1 MNMNLNA
8 SISKFITNTYVLNIV
23 FFVSILNIMGYVIY
37 RNYDAVLYFVLVG
50 MLVAYFSKNMTL
62 ILGIPLILVNLFS
75 IGKRKVYEGLEKM
88 NSDEEVE
95 KENEEELNAVD
106 SMEEPSQEKK
116 TIKSK
121 STVTENFEDDDEKP
135 VKGKTAEKFEV
146 GRKKGQYNIDYA
158 STIED
163 AYDDLNKIIGGD
175 GMKKLT
181 EDSQRLMKQQQQLAK
196 AMESIGPLVEK
207 MAPMLQSAQDMFS
220 SVGGA
225 SGNGAPG
232 GIDLSKILNNGKKE

>member
-23 FFVSILNIMGYVIY
+23 FFVSILNILGYVIY
-37 RNYDAVLYFVLVG
+37 RNYDAVMYFVLVG

-75 IGKRKVYEGLEKM
+75 IGKRKVYEGLENKVTAG
-88 NSDEEVE
+88 EEAEEDE
-95 KENEEELNAVD
+95 KELDAVD
-106 SMEEPSQEKK
+106 SIEKPK
-116 TIKSK
+116 
-121 STVTENFEDDDEKP
+121 EGFEDEDEKT

-181 EDSQRLMKQQQQLAK
+181 DDSQRLMQQQVQLAK

-207 MAPMLQSAQDMFS
+207 MAPMLESAQDMFS
-220 SVGGA
+220 KVGG
-225 SGNGAPG
+225 G
-232 GIDLSKILNNGKKE
+232 GVNLQEIVAGKK

>member
-1 MNMNLNA
+1 MNLNA
-8 SISKFITNTYVLNIV
+8 SISQFITNKYVLNIV

-37 RNYDAVLYFVLVG
+37 RNYDAVMYFVLVG

-75 IGKRKVYEGLEKM
+75 IGKRTVYEGLENKVT
-88 NSDEEVE
+88 DGE
-95 KENEEELNAVD
+95 KATEDEEELDAVD
-106 SMEEPSQEKK
+106 KIEKPK
-116 TIKSK
+116 
-121 STVTENFEDDDEKP
+121 ENFEDKDKE
-135 VKGKTAEKFEV
+135 VKGKTSEKFEV

-175 GMKKLT
+175 GMQKLT
-181 EDSQRLMKQQQQLAK
+181 EDSQKLMKQQQDLAK

-207 MAPMLQSAQDMFS
+207 MAPMLESAQSMFS
-220 SVGGA
+220 AVGG

-232 GIDLSKILNNGKKE
+232 GIDLQKMINGGKT

>member
-1 MNMNLNA
+1 MNLNA
-8 SISKFITNTYVLNIV
+8 SISQFITNKYVLNIV

-37 RNYDAVLYFVLVG
+37 RNYDAVMYFVLVG

-75 IGKRKVYEGLEKM
+75 IGKRTVYEGLENKVTAG
-88 NSDEEVE
+88 EEAT
-95 KENEEELNAVD
+95 ENQEQETAVD
-106 SMEEPSQEKK
+106 NIEVPSGGKK
-116 TIKSK
+116 IIKETSTIQ
-121 STVTENFEDDDEKP
+121 ENFEAEDDKKL
-135 VKGKTAEKFEV
+135 KGKPTEKFEV

-181 EDSQRLMKQQQQLAK
+181 EDSQRLMKQQQDLAK

-207 MAPMLQSAQDMFS
+207 MAPMLQSAQSMFS
-220 SVGGA
+220 AVGGS

-232 GIDLSKILNNGKKE
+232 GIDLQAMIGGREKE

>member
-1 MNMNLNA
+1 MNLNA
-8 SISKFITNTYVLNIV
+8 SISRFITNKYVLNIV
-23 FFVSILNIMGYVIY
+23 FFVSILNILGYVIY
-37 RNYDAVLYFVLVG
+37 RNYDAVMYFVLVG

-75 IGKRKVYEGLEKM
+75 IGKRKVYEGLENKVTA
-88 NSDEEVE
+88 EEE
-95 KENEEELNAVD
+95 TTENEEEENAVD
-106 SMEEPSQEKK
+106 SIEKPSKEKK
-116 TIKSK
+116 TITST
-121 STVTENFEDDDEKP
+121 STVTENFEDEDEKP
-135 VKGKTAEKFEV
+135 VSGKTAEKFEV

-181 EDSQRLMKQQQQLAK
+181 EDSQRLMKQQQQLAE
-196 AMESIGPLVEK
+196 AMQSIGPLVDK
-207 MAPMLQSAQDMFS
+207 MAPMLQSAQSMFS

-225 SGNGAPG
+225 PG
-232 GIDLSKILNNGKKE
+232 GIDLQAMINGKK

>member
-1 MNMNLNA
+1 MNLNP
-8 SISKFITNTYVLNIV
+8 SILRFITNKYVLNIV
-23 FFVSILNIMGYVIY
+23 FFVSILNILGYVIY
-37 RNYDAVLYFVLVG
+37 RNYDAVMYFVLVG

-75 IGKRKVYEGLEKM
+75 IGKRKVYEGLENKVTAGEE
-88 NSDEEVE
+88 DEENK
-95 KENEEELNAVD
+95 KELADVAGIEGLT
-106 SMEEPSQEKK
+106 SEKK
-116 TIKSK
+116 Q
-121 STVTENFEDDDEKP
+121 STEGFKDEEDEKK
-135 VKGKTAEKFEV
+135 VTGKTAEKFEV

-181 EDSQRLMKQQQQLAK
+181 DDSQRLMQQQVQLAK

-207 MAPMLQSAQDMFS
+207 MAPMLQSAQDMFGK
-220 SVGGA
+220 VG
-225 SGNGAPG
+225 GAPG
-232 GIDLSKILNNGKKE
+232 GIDLQAMVGGKK

>member
-1 MNMNLNA
+1 MNLNA
-8 SISKFITNTYVLNIV
+8 SISQFITNKYVLNIV

-37 RNYDAVLYFVLVG
+37 KNYDAVMYFVLVG

-75 IGKRKVYEGLEKM
+75 IGKRTVYEGLENKVTA
-88 NSDEEVE
+88 EEE
-95 KENEEELNAVD
+95 GEENEEQETAVD
-106 SMEEPSQEKK
+106 NIEVPSGGKK
-116 TIKSK
+116 IIKETSTIQ
-121 STVTENFEDDDEKP
+121 ENFKD
-135 VKGKTAEKFEV
+135 VKEVSGKSAEKFEV

-175 GMKKLT
+175 GMQRLT
-181 EDSQRLMKQQQQLAK
+181 EDSQKLMKQQQQLAE
-196 AMESIGPLVEK
+196 AMQSIGPLVEK
-207 MAPMLQSAQDMFS
+207 MAPMLESAQSMFS
-220 SVGGA
+220 SIGG

-232 GIDLSKILNNGKKE
+232 GIDLQAMINGGKKKE

>member
-8 SISKFITNTYVLNIV
+8 SISRFITNKYVLNVV
-23 FFVSILNIMGYVIY
+23 FFVSILNILGYVIY
-37 RNYDAVLYFVLVG
+37 RNYDAVMYFILVG

-75 IGKRKVYEGLEKM
+75 IGKRTVYEGLENKVTDGEEEEE
-88 NSDEEVE
+88 NKKELTAVDNIEKPPTSVQETFKGEEV
-95 KENEEELNAVD
+95 
-106 SMEEPSQEKK
+106 S
-116 TIKSK
+116 
-121 STVTENFEDDDEKP
+121 
-135 VKGKTAEKFEV
+135 GKAAEKFEV

-181 EDSQRLMKQQQQLAK
+181 DDSQKLMQQQVQLAE
-196 AMESIGPLVEK
+196 AMQSIGPLVEK
-207 MAPMLQSAQDMFS
+207 MAPMLESAQNMFS
-220 SVGGA
+220 KVG
-225 SGNGAPG
+225 GAPG
-232 GIDLSKILNNGKKE
+232 GIDLQAMVSGKNK

>member
-8 SISKFITNTYVLNIV
+8 SISRFITNKYVLNIV
-23 FFVSILNIMGYVIY
+23 FFVSILNILGYVIY
-37 RNYDAVLYFVLVG
+37 RNYDAVMYFVLVG

-75 IGKRKVYEGLEKM
+75 IGKRKVYEGLENKVTA
-88 NSDEEVE
+88 EEE
-95 KENEEELNAVD
+95 TTENEEEENAVD
-106 SMEEPSQEKK
+106 SIEKPSKEKK
-116 TIKSK
+116 TITST
-121 STVTENFEDDDEKP
+121 STVTENFEDEDEKP
-135 VKGKTAEKFEV
+135 VSGKTAEKFEV

-181 EDSQRLMKQQQQLAK
+181 EDSQRLMKQQQQLAE
-196 AMESIGPLVEK
+196 AMQSIGPLVDK
-207 MAPMLQSAQDMFS
+207 MAPMLQSAQSMFS

-225 SGNGAPG
+225 PG
-232 GIDLSKILNNGKKE
+232 GIDLQAMINGKK

>member
-1 MNMNLNA
+1 MNMNLNP
-8 SISKFITNTYVLNIV
+8 SILRFITNKYVLNIV
-23 FFVSILNIMGYVIY
+23 FFVSILNILGYVIY
-37 RNYDAVLYFVLVG
+37 RNYDAVMYFVLVG

-75 IGKRKVYEGLEKM
+75 IGKRKVYEGLENKVTAGEE
-88 NSDEEVE
+88 DEENK
-95 KENEEELNAVD
+95 KELADVAGIEGLT
-106 SMEEPSQEKK
+106 SEKK
-116 TIKSK
+116 Q
-121 STVTENFEDDDEKP
+121 STEGFKDEEDEKK
-135 VKGKTAEKFEV
+135 VTGKTAEKFEV

-181 EDSQRLMKQQQQLAK
+181 DDSQRLMQQQVQLAK

-207 MAPMLQSAQDMFS
+207 MAPMLESAQSMFS
-220 SVGGA
+220 SV
-225 SGNGAPG
+225 NGAPG
-232 GIDLSKILNNGKKE
+232 GIDLQAMVGGKK

>member
-1 MNMNLNA
+1 MNLNA
-8 SISKFITNTYVLNIV
+8 SISQFITNKYVLNIV

-75 IGKRKVYEGLEKM
+75 IGKRTVYEGLENKVT
-88 NSDEEVE
+88 DGE
-95 KENEEELNAVD
+95 KATEDEEELDAVD
-106 SMEEPSQEKK
+106 NIEVPSGGKK
-116 TIKSK
+116 IIKETT
-121 STVTENFEDDDEKP
+121 TVQENFKDTE
-135 VKGKTAEKFEV
+135 VKGKTSEKFEV

-175 GMKKLT
+175 GMQRLT
-181 EDSQRLMKQQQQLAK
+181 EDSQKLMKQQQDLAK

-207 MAPMLQSAQDMFS
+207 MAPMLESAQSMFS
-220 SVGGA
+220 AVGG

-232 GIDLSKILNNGKKE
+232 GIDLKAMLSKTP